1 MNPERWRQVKEIFHA
16 ALDLAPEGRPAFLEQ
31 RCGGNAGLLDDL
43 RRLLQSHDEAV
54 DFIEDPALVS
64 ASKILHTGEGGLW
77 TGRVIG
83 RYRVVREIGRGG
95 MGSVLLATRADEQ
108 FEKFVAI
115 KLVRRG
121 MDTEDLLLRFRTERQ
136 ILASLE
142 HPNIARLLDGGMTE
156 DGLPYLVME
165 YIEGEPLDKYCD
177 GHELTTNE
185 RLLLFRKVCGAVQH
199 AHQNLIIHRDLKP
212 TNILVT
218 ATGEPKLLDFGIA
231 KLLDPELAV
240 RHHAPTA
247 TLMRLMTPEYAS
259 PEQIRGGK
267 ITTVSD
273 VYSLGVLLYRLLTG
287 HAPYHFTTYSPQ
299 EIERL
304 VCETEPERPSTVVSR
319 GEEIKT
325 GRAMTKVTRATTGEA
340 RHERPDALRR
350 RLRGDLDNIV
360 LTALRKESERRYS
373 SAAELSEDLRRY
385 MDGLPVAARNST
397 WAYRTAKF
405 IGRNRV
411 GASAAALVML
421 AILGGLTA
429 SIWQSRVAARERD
442 QARQEKA
449 KAEQINKFLQSILS
463 AASPE
468 QKGKDAKV
476 IEVLNDASRRLDAEY
491 ADQPALRAQALLTIG
506 QTYFDLGLLDEAEK
520 TLREA
525 LRLNAGLYGE
535 NYPATALSLIVLG
548 QTLEV
553 ESKYDEAEG
562 LLHEG
567 VEIERRLSPDAG
579 SKELA
584 IGLFTLGEI
593 DVMRARYE
601 SARAR
606 LAEALA
612 MSDRISGESNEDSA
626 FMLISLGRVQARS
639 GNLAGAE
646 ATLRKSVAAFRLLP
660 QRYEGRKAMALLNLG
675 DTLTIEG
682 KDEEG
687 MSVLLEA
694 DAIFEKQDGSFY
706 QYMSKTYLSKVFWK
720 RDDYKRTIEAGTKA
734 IEMGRTLKLEAAPDF
749 IFTLEYLGMALT
761 RTGRAKE
768 AEPLVREAL
777 GRARQVFPE
786 GDLATAI
793 AEGSLG
799 ECLTARHKFAEAEPL
814 ILHSYETLRT
824 TEGGTLQTTEDGK
837 PSSAAGAHERNFDPH
852 EKWRKLASK
861 RALELYTGWKRLDLA
876 AKYHG
881 I

>member
-1 MNPERWRQVKEIFHA
+1 MTPERWRQVKEIFHA
-16 ALDLAPEGRPAFLEQ
+16 AVELAPEARPAFLEQ
-31 RCGGNAGLLDDL
+31 RCGGNAGLLDEL
-43 RRLLQSHDEAV
+43 RRLLKSHDEAA
-54 DFIEDPALVS
+54 DFIEGPALVS
-64 ASKILHTGEGGLW
+64 ASKILPTGEGGFW
-77 TGRVIG
+77 TGRMIG

-95 MGSVLLATRADEQ
+95 MGSVLLSTRADEQ

-121 MDTEDLLLRFRTERQ
+121 MDTDDLLLRFRTERQ

-142 HPNIARLLDGGMTE
+142 HPHVARLLDGGMTE

-165 YIEGEPLDKYCD
+165 YVEGEPLDKYCD

-212 TNILVT
+212 SNILVT

-231 KLLDPELAV
+231 KLLDPESAA
-240 RHHAPTA
+240 RNQAPPTM

-273 VYSLGVLLYRLLTG
+273 VYSLGVLLYRLLTR
-287 HAPYHFTTYSPQ
+287 HAPYHFNTYSPQ

-319 GEEIKT
+319 SEEIKT
-325 GRAMTKVTRATTGEA
+325 RRGTTNVAPEATGEA
-340 RHERPDALRR
+340 RHEGPDALRR

-360 LTALRKESERRYS
+360 LMALRKEPERRYS

-385 MDGLPVAARNST
+385 MDGRPVAARNST

-411 GASAAALVML
+411 GAAAAALVML

-429 SIWQSRVAARERD
+429 SIRQARVAARERD
-442 QARQEKA
+442 HARQEKA
-449 KAEQINKFLQSILS
+449 KAEQLNKFLQSILS
-463 AASPE
+463 AAAPE

-476 IEVLNDASRRLDAEY
+476 IEVLNDASRRLDAEF
-491 ADQPALRAQALLTIG
+491 ADQPVLRAQALLTIG
-506 QTYFDLGLLDEAEK
+506 ETYFELGLPDEAEK

-535 NYPATALSLIVLG
+535 AHPATALSLIVLG

-562 LLHEG
+562 LLHKG
-567 VEIERRLSPDAG
+567 VEIERRLSPGGG

-584 IGLFTLGEI
+584 LGLFTLGEI
-593 DVMRARYE
+593 DVIRARYE
-601 SARAR
+601 SAKAQ

-612 MSDRISGESNEDSA
+612 MSDRVSGENNEDSA
-626 FMLISLGRVQARS
+626 FMLISLGRAQTRS
-639 GNLAGAE
+639 GDLAGGE

-660 QRYEGRKAMALLNLG
+660 QRYEGRKAMALINLG

-687 MSVLLEA
+687 VSVLLEA
-694 DAIFEKQDGSFY
+694 DDIFEKQDGSFY

-720 RDDYKRTIEAGTKA
+720 RGDYKRAIEAGTKA
-734 IEMGRTLKLEAAPDF
+734 VEMGRRLKLEAAPDF

-761 RTGRAKE
+761 RTGSAKE
-768 AEPLVREAL
+768 AEPFVREAL
-777 GRARQVFPE
+777 SRARQVFPE

-814 ILHSYETLRT
+814 IVHSYETLKT
-824 TEGGTLQTTEDGK
+824 TEGGK
-837 PSSAAGAHERNFDPH
+837 PSSAAGAGKRDFDPY
-852 EKWRKLASK
+852 EKWRKLAGQ

-881 I
+881 M

>member
-1 MNPERWRQVKEIFHA
+1 MTPERWRQVKEIFHA
-16 ALDLAPEGRPAFLEQ
+16 AVELAPEARPAFLEQ
-31 RCGGNAGLLDDL
+31 RCGGNAGVLDEL
-43 RRLLQSHDEAV
+43 RRLLESHDEAE
-54 DFIEDPALVS
+54 DFIEEPALVS
-64 ASKILHTGEGGLW
+64 ASKILPTGESGFW
-77 TGRVIG
+77 TGRMIG

-121 MDTEDLLLRFRTERQ
+121 MDSEDLLRRFRTERQ

-142 HPNIARLLDGGMTE
+142 HPHVARLLDGGMTE

-165 YIEGEPLDKYCD
+165 YVEGEPLDKYCD

-185 RLLLFRKVCGAVQH
+185 RLLLFRKVCSAVQH

-212 TNILVT
+212 GNILVT

-231 KLLDPELAV
+231 KLLDPEPGT
-240 RHHAPTA
+240 RNQAPATT

-304 VCETEPERPSTVVSR
+304 VCETEPDKPSTVVSR
-319 GEEIKT
+319 GEEMKT
-325 GRAMTKVTRATTGEA
+325 GLGATKVTSEATGAA
-340 RHERPDALRR
+340 RHEGPDALRR

-360 LTALRKESERRYS
+360 LMALRKEPERRYS

-385 MDGLPVAARNST
+385 MDGRPVAARNST

-411 GASAAALVML
+411 GASASALLML

-429 SIWQSRVAARERD
+429 SIRQGRVAARERD

-449 KAEQINKFLQSILS
+449 KAEQLNKFLQSILS
-463 AASPE
+463 AAAPE

-476 IEVLNDASRRLDAEY
+476 IEVLNDASRHLDAEF
-491 ADQPALRAQALLTIG
+491 ADQPVLRGQALLTIG
-506 QTYFDLGLLDEAEK
+506 QTYFELGLLDEAEK
-520 TLREA
+520 TQREA
-525 LRLNAGLYGE
+525 LRINAVLYGE
-535 NYPATALSLIVLG
+535 DHPATALSLIGLG

-562 LLHEG
+562 LLQKG
-567 VEIERRLSPDAG
+567 VEIERRLSQGEG

-584 IGLFTLGEI
+584 LGLFTLGEI
-593 DVMRARYE
+593 DVIRARYE
-601 SARAR
+601 RAKAQ

-612 MSDRISGESNEDSA
+612 MSDRISGENNEDSA
-626 FMLISLGRVQARS
+626 FMLISLGRAQTRS
-639 GNLAGAE
+639 GDLAGGE

-660 QRYEGRKAMALLNLG
+660 QRYEGRKAMALINLG

-694 DAIFEKQDGSFY
+694 DGIFEKQDGTFY
-706 QYMSKTYLSKVFWK
+706 QYISKTYLSKVFWK
-720 RDDYKRTIEAGTKA
+720 RGDYKRTVEAGTKA
-734 IEMGRTLKLEAAPDF
+734 VEMGRRLKLEAAPDF

-777 GRARQVFPE
+777 ARARQAFPE

-814 ILHSYETLRT
+814 ILHSYEALRT
-824 TEGGTLQTTEDGK
+824 TEGGK
-837 PSSAAGAHERNFDPH
+837 PSSAAGAGKRDFDPY
-852 EKWRKLASK
+852 EKWRKLASR

-881 I
+881 M